1 MPATFDWE
9 SDHGVATGSPNQGT
23 TRATGRTE
31 TNWKNADDATT
42 ANTSAPISAGSNSY
56 EIWMFGKFSGT
67 FTQIQSGLWAH
78 TSGTF
83 GTGITLKGVV
93 TSSFTTPSTTANTN
107 LTTDMTT
114 AISIGSGATVLFSSA
129 GPQGASPSSSTTANP
144 SYTQY
149 LTSQM
154 VTSGSVAAGLTATAT
169 MSLQYLEN

>member
-9 SDHGVATGSPNQGT
+9 SDHGVATGSPAQGT

-42 ANTSAPISAGSNSY
+42 ANTAAPISAGNNSY
-56 EIWMFGKFSGT
+56 TIYMFGKFSGT
-67 FTQIQSGLWAH
+67 YTQIQNGLWAH

-83 GTGITLKGVV
+83 GTGITLDGVV
-93 TSSFTTPSTTANTN
+93 TSTYATPSTTTN
-107 LTTDMTT
+107 ASLTVNMTST
-114 AISIGSGATVLFSSA
+114 ISIGSGQTVLFSSV

-144 SYTQY
+144 AYTQY
-149 LTSQM
+149 LASQLQ
-154 VTSGSVAAGLTATAT
+154 TTGSVAAGLTATAT